1 MEKYT
6 RTDLACEKIS
16 DVAFSAD
23 DLGKICQREIKNG
36 FEIIRLAVEE
46 DVHSTLLSKPKGNYV
61 TIHCGAVWH
70 LGEEELENLEQLLSC
85 ELRKMCY
92 ALCGQFP
99 NKDFSVLVAG
109 LGNED
114 ITADAIGPQAIRKL
128 TATRHLRKLDSA
140 LYDTVGRCE
149 ISALFTGVLGQTG
162 METVELVRGAVEN
175 VRPHLV
181 VAVDALAAR
190 SSERLAATVQLCDC
204 GIAPGSGVG
213 NQRKAISKETIGV
226 PVISVGVPTVVE
238 SSTLVWDVLA
248 NAGIRQVSGEL
259 KRVLENGKS
268 FFVTPKE
275 SDVITSCVSRLLA
288 TAIDRAFWLDKA

>member
-23 DLGKICQREIKNG
+23 DLEKICQREMKNG
-36 FEIIRLAVEE
+36 FEIIRLAVAE